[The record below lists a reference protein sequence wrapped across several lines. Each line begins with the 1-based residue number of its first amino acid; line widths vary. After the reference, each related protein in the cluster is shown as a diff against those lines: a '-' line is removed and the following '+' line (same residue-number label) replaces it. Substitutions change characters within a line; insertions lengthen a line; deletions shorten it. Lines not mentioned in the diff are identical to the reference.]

1 MQYQSTAPF
10 SENAPM
16 PQPFISLPKNNGMYD
31 RMNFM
36 PANPNMMM
44 IGGSQQQ
51 DNELREKVNNQERVI
66 SFLLDEMN

>member
-1 MQYQSTAPF
+1 
-10 SENAPM
+10 M

-36 PANPNMMM
+36 SANPNMMM
-44 IGGSQQQ
+44 IGSSQQQ